1 MKEAVWGK
9 KAILRVEALI
19 VVILLVE
26 LLTKN
31 GQFFSHQQ
39 IVQLKFIYSTRKQ
52 HKLHRLM
59 VQSVKSGY
67 LYTIIAKLQRIF

>member
-19 VVILLVE
+19 VILLVE

-31 GQFFSHQQ
+31 GRFFSHQQ

-52 HKLHRLM
+52 HKHNHLM